1 MENEK
6 NNKMEEMIND
16 FSVYF
21 DNIEKKI
28 NETAV
33 EKSKN
38 NEASLLSE
46 LQQEVK
52 ELSEVRKKMIEIVN
66 MKSYIVIDHYLKKN
80 PQIFDNTIYKDFK
93 KLINSNTFYSLDE
106 ILPKLKVEKQ
116 IYIDLLK
123 KDFIEL
129 INYQKERAVNEVSAI
144 FRGLKDLQSPDKIGE
159 IGQRL
164 PNIFEKVRSKY
175 REEELPPDIT
185 KLLNQETDITRL
197 IFGTLEIANIFKSLH
212 DSLIYIL
219 NSQSENIIK
228 LRNESE
234 SLKNEN
240 EKLKKSISDL
250 ETVKKQ
256 IAVKSEAKTEEVK
269 DEDES
274 ELDDFELQF
283 K

>member
-21 DNIEKKI
+21 DNIDKKI